1 MPMRQE
7 VRPSIDIA
15 GSIGGLGDALQ
26 QGMEFGQ
33 KRRVDRATRAA
44 LAQGLTMGPD
54 GLPDYMSAAGNILSG
69 GGDTDTAL
77 TLARLAEAQNERQWQ
92 HSQPIY
98 RQGADGGLYD
108 MNPRSPTYSGGTGS
122 SQPQPQ
128 PRQRQ
133 APPVPD
139 DPGDLGGYE
148 PTADTAQPAP
158 VPDADQPTQTA
169 DASQPEMQPVIP
181 GKKPPRRLFK
191 MPDGSVID
199 QDTNEV
205 VSPAQKQKL
214 SPTDKKAIIEADD
227 AVKANQAVIG
237 MLDQALVLNKKALS
251 GIGAQQ
257 RGYAGS
263 VLPDALL
270 PGSKQAAID
279 TENLNNLVTQQAL
292 TQLRTVFGGNP
303 TEGERQVL
311 LDIQGSV
318 NQAPEVREEIYKR
331 ARTLA
336 ATRLATNRERAAA
349 IRNRTYFESGGE
361 DLTAGP
367 AADEPEQ
374 QDNPQEEAAEPQQQ
388 EEGQIVTMGDG
399 RRFRLM
405 PDGTVLQLD

>member
-1 MPMRQE
+1 MPISVPPYMPMRQE
-7 VRPSIDIA
+7 VRPNIDIA

-33 KRRVDRATRAA
+33 KRRVDKATRAA
-44 LAQGLTMGPD
+44 LASGLTTGPD
-54 GLPDYMSAAGNILSG
+54 GLPDYMAAAGNILAG

-133 APPVPD
+133 APPVPSSN
-139 DPGDLGGYE
+139 DPGDLGGYD
-148 PTADTAQPAP
+148 PTADAGADTAQPAS

-214 SPTDKKAIIEADD
+214 SPTDKKAILDADD
-227 AVKANQAVIG
+227 AVKANEAVIK
-237 MLDQALVLNKKALS
+237 MFDQALVLNKKTLS
-251 GIGAQQ
+251 GPAAQQ
-257 RGYAGS
+257 RSELAGA
-263 VLPDALL
+263 LPDVLV
-270 PGSKQAAID
+270 PGSRQAALD
-279 TENLNNLVTQQAL
+279 TQNLNNLVTGTAL
-292 TQLRTVFGGNP
+292 QQLRTIFGGNP

-318 NQAPEVREEIYKR
+318 NQPWEVREEIYKR

-361 DLTAGP
+361 DLTAGDSGLP
-367 AADEPEQ
+367 DGWT
-374 QDNPQEEAAEPQQQ
+374 QEEWDTLSD
-388 EEGQIVTMGDG
+388 EEKASISQ
-399 RRFRLM
+399 
-405 PDGTVLQLD
+405 

>member
-214 SPTDKKAIIEADD
+214 TPDQRKEIVEADK
-227 AVKANQAVIG
+227 AVKANQVVID
-237 MLDQALVLNKKALS
+237 MFNQALVLNKQTLS
-251 GIGAQQ
+251 GPGAKQ
-257 RGYAGS
+257 RAELAGA
-263 VLPDALL
+263 LPDVLV
-270 PGSKQAAID
+270 PGSRQAALD
-279 TENLNNLVTQQAL
+279 TQNLGNLVLGTAL
-292 TQLRTVFGGNP
+292 PQLKQIFGGNP
-303 TEGERQVL
+303 TEGERGIL
-311 LDIQGSV
+311 LELQGSV
-318 NQAPEVREEIYKR
+318 NQPWEVREDIYKR
-331 ARTLA
+331 AIALA
-336 ATRLATNRERAAA
+336 NIRLQDNRDRAAA
-349 IRNRTYFESGGE
+349 MRNRTYFESGGE
-361 DLTAGP
+361 DLTAGAGLP
-367 AADEPEQ
+367 DGWT
-374 QDNPQEEAAEPQQQ
+374 QEEWDTLSDDEKASISQ
-388 EEGQIVTMGDG
+388 
-399 RRFRLM
+399 
-405 PDGTVLQLD
+405 